1 MRAAPYGVVARVDEI
16 LLDGWQVSF
25 D

>member
-1 MRAAPYGVVARVDEI
+1 MRAAPYGVVARVDEF